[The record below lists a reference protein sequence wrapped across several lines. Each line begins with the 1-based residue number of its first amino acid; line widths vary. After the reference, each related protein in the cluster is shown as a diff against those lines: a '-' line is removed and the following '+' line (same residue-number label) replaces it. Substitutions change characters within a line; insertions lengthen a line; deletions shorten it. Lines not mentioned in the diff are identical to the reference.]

1 MNIWT
6 SENIMKYWDGSSA
19 TAKGEW
25 TVRNGENAISIQPN
39 NFHQN
44 SANIKILKDEFIPNT
59 QYAINLYMD
68 VDDVVHNS
76 KNVGAGMSVVYTD
89 GTVKE
94 LVCVGNKE
102 EPKGWQHKFLITDA
116 SKSVSHMTSYYY
128 TSIPVY
134 YRWDSHVMP
143 VSTPSVEHQ
152 GIVNAE
158 SLISLYDKTDSASIH
173 KSGSVMANTF
183 YEF

>member
-6 SENIMKYWDGSSA
+6 SENIMKYWDGTSA

-44 SANIKILKDEFIPNT
+44 SASIQIFKDEFLPNT
-59 QYAINLYMD
+59 QYVINLWMD
-68 VDDVVHNS
+68 VDDVVYNGN
-76 KNVGAGMSVVYTD
+76 NVAGGMSVVYTD
-89 GTVKE
+89 GSVTH
-94 LVCVGNKE
+94 LSPVGNKTS
-102 EPKGWQHKFLITDA
+102 PKGWQNKLLFTDA
-116 SKSVSHMTSYYY
+116 SKSVAYMASYYY

-134 YRWDSHVMP
+134 YRWDSYVMP
-143 VSTPSVEHQ
+143 VDMPSVNKT
-152 GIVNAE
+152 GVFNVE
-158 SLISLYDKTDSASIH
+158 SLISLYNTEDSAEISR
-173 KSGSVMANTF
+173 SGAISANTF